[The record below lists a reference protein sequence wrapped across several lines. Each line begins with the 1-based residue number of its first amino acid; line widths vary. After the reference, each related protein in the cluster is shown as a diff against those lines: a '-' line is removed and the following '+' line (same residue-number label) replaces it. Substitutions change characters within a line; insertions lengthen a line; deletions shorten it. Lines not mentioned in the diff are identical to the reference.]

1 MKLNKHAVY
10 YGLGFF
16 ITSFILLYV
25 GIHFLLQSEIT
36 LQNYVAYLVFS
47 TIIGIITFIFANFK
61 NKVGFYVFSL
71 AYLIAFISMFY
82 SFSQKLD
89 GWQDLIGLL
98 QMMMI
103 LGIGLIISVIIQV
116 VMHYRNK
123 F

>member
-1 MKLNKHAVY
+1 MFSPVSSIVLDYTQVLQIHY
-10 YGLGFF
+10 T
-16 ITSFILLYV
+16 IT
-25 GIHFLLQSEIT
+25 
-36 LQNYVAYLVFS
+36 VAYLVFS

-61 NKVGFYVFSL
+61 NKVGLYVFSL
-71 AYLIAFISMFY
+71 GYLIAFISMFY
-82 SFSQKLD
+82 SFSQNLD

-103 LGIGLIISVIIQV
+103 LGIGLIVSVIIQV